1 MQCVNPISVRNPAID
16 DFIGWQIDLDGNYIN
31 PESGEVIPPRIK
43 VPCGR
48 CIVCQNNR
56 REAWAA
62 RLELESRTAAVTYF
76 ITLTFN
82 EDSVPEEIRVED
94 LQKFFKRLRK
104 FHRLRYFACG
114 EYGGRFG
121 RPHYHAVVFLERFED
136 LPVFRN
142 HVQTAWPYGF
152 VQVSLA
158 TRERFAYVA
167 KYTVK
172 TILDLPPGVKAPFA
186 TMSRRPGIGSKYFSD
201 IQVFRHD
208 ILLLE
213 GGKTAPLPRY
223 FLDKLPESEQVS
235 IKRDRRNYAEAVE
248 KSQKL
253 SETDIM
259 LRAINLERSLCRKYV
274 RKYGK

>member
-1 MQCVNPISVRNPAID
+1 MQCVSPISVRNPELD
-16 DFIGWQIDLDGNYIN
+16 NFSNWFVTLDGKALN
-31 PESGEVIPPRIK
+31 PITGEVIEPRIS

-62 RLELESRTAAVTYF
+62 RLELESRTAAITYF

-82 EDSVPEEIRVED
+82 EDSVPKEICVED

-104 FHRLRYFACG
+104 FHNLRYFACG
-114 EYGGRFG
+114 EYGGRSG

-136 LPVFRN
+136 LSVFQN
-142 HVQTAWPYGF
+142 HVQSSWPFGF
-152 VQVSLA
+152 VQVSVA
-158 TRERFAYVA
+158 NRERFAYVA

-172 TILDLPPGVKAPFA
+172 TILDLPNGIKAPFA
-186 TMSRRPGIGSKYFSD
+186 IMSRRPGIASQYFSD

-208 ILLLE
+208 ILSLE
-213 GGKTAPLPRY
+213 GGKIAPLPRY
-223 FLDKLPESEQVS
+223 LLEKLPESEQVS
-235 IKRDRRNYAEAVE
+235 IKRDRRNHATAVE
-248 KSQKL
+248 ASQKL
-253 SETDIM
+253 SETDKI
-259 LRAINLERSLCRKYV
+259 LRAINLERSLRRKYV